1 MNEPATRDP
10 LAAAL
15 RRLAEARDR
24 ARTALVPPAPP
35 KPHDPVPPTG
45 RAGRDLRAAVGV
57 GLALV
62 AVLALSLFIR
72 REAFVVLVL
81 LACFGALVE
90 LANAFGRRD
99 IRIPLLPLWVGT
111 AGIVVSAWAAG
122 AEAMLMAFAL
132 TAGGVFV
139 WRIIDGGGRAAVRD
153 ATAAIFAAAYVPYLA
168 GFAVLMARAE
178 NGAWMVVAFVLVT
191 VGNDLGGYIA
201 GVLFGKHPM
210 APSISPKKSWEGMA
224 GSMLMSA
231 GLGTLVTT
239 LALGG
244 PWWGGVLL
252 GVAAVAAAT
261 TGDLSESLLK
271 RDLGLKDMGS
281 ILPGHGGI
289 MDRLDSLLVAA
300 PVCYLILAVVT
311 GASPL

>member
-1 MNEPATRDP
+1 MSHKDAQEPLT
-10 LAAAL
+10 AAL
-15 RRLAEARDR
+15 RRLVEARDR
-24 ARTALVPPAPP
+24 ARTALVTPAPP
-35 KPHDPVPPTG
+35 RPIDPTPG

-57 GLALV
+57 GLGLV
-62 AVLALSLFIR
+62 VVVTLSLFIR

-81 LACFGALVE
+81 VACVGALWE
-90 LANAFGRRD
+90 LARAFAQRD

-122 AEAMLMAFAL
+122 AQAMLMGFAL

-168 GFAVLMARAE
+168 GFAVLLARME
-178 NGAWMVVAFVLVT
+178 NGAWLVVTFILVT
-191 VGNDLGGYIA
+191 VGNDVGGYVA

-224 GSMLMSA
+224 GSVVLSA
-231 GLGTLVTT
+231 TVGIILTT
-239 LALGG
+239 FAVGG
-244 PWWGGVLL
+244 PWWGGALL

-261 TGDLSESLLK
+261 TGDLAESLLK
-271 RDLGLKDMGS
+271 RDLGLKDMGA

-289 MDRLDSLLVAA
+289 MDRLDSLLVCA
-300 PVCYLILAVVT
+300 PVCYLILSAVT